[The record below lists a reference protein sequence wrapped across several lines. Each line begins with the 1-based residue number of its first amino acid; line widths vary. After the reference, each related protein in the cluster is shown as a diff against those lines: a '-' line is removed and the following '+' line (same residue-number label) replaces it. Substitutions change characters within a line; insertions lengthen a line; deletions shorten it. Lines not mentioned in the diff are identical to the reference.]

1 MQITKTMQ
9 EASIVGIIIIFIT
22 FLTSYQGLKD
32 HAFLDRYA
40 FQTDKILINKEY
52 IRLVTSG
59 FLHVS
64 WMHFAFNMATLYFFS
79 DSLEWKMGPEKLLAI
94 YFGSL
99 VGGGLF
105 SLYMH
110 RNHPDYRAIGA
121 SGAVSGLVFASIA
134 LFPDMELSLFL
145 LPVFIPGWAFG
156 LFYVLIS
163 IYGIRSQS
171 DNIGHDAH
179 LGGGLVGLIIAV
191 GMFPESLTNNYL
203 VILLIVI
210 PSAIFIYLILTRPGF
225 LLPPPPA
232 SKKARFYSLEE
243 RYNANKRGQEKE
255 LDQLLDKIRKK
266 GMESLSKEERDRL
279 ERLSNRK

>member
-1 MQITKTMQ
+1 MQ
-9 EASIVGIIIIFIT
+9 EASVVGIIIIFVT

-32 HAFLDRYA
+32 HAYLDRYA
-40 FQTDKILINKEY
+40 FQTDKILVNKEY
-52 IRLVTSG
+52 GRMISSG

-79 DSLEWKMGPEKLLAI
+79 DALEFKLGYTNFLI
-94 YFGSL
+94 VYFGSL
-99 VGGGLF
+99 LGGSLF

-121 SGAVSGLVFASIA
+121 SGAVSGLVFAAIA
-134 LFPDMELSLFL
+134 LFPDIEISLLL

-156 LFYVLIS
+156 LLYVLAS

-179 LGGGLVGLIIAV
+179 LGGGLVGLMIAV
-191 GMFPESLTNNYL
+191 GMFPESIGNNYL
-203 VILLIVI
+203 AILLIVI

-225 LLPPPPA
+225 LLTNNAPRKQKGFYLPED
-232 SKKARFYSLEE
+232 KYKAAVRDHRSEVD
-243 RYNANKRGQEKE
+243 KI
-255 LDQLLDKIRKK
+255 LDKIKKQGIDSLTKQEIQKLKEDTERK
-266 GMESLSKEERDRL
+266 
-279 ERLSNRK
+279 RKA

>member
-1 MQITKTMQ
+1 MQ
-9 EASIVGIIIIFIT
+9 EASIVGIIIIFVT
-22 FLTSYQGLKD
+22 FLTSYKGLKE

-40 FQTDKILINKEY
+40 FHTDKILINKEY

-110 RNHPDYRAIGA
+110 RNHPDYSAIGA

-179 LGGGLVGLIIAV
+179 LGGGLVGLMIAV
-191 GMFPESLTNNYL
+191 GMFPESIANNYL
-203 VILLIVI
+203 AILLIVI

-225 LLPPPPA
+225 LLTNNAPGKQKGFYLPED
-232 SKKARFYSLEE
+232 KYKAAVRDHRSEVD
-243 RYNANKRGQEKE
+243 KI
-255 LDQLLDKIRKK
+255 LDKIKK
-266 GMESLSKEERDRL
+266 HGIDSLTKQEIQKLKEDTERSR
-279 ERLSNRK
+279 RQ